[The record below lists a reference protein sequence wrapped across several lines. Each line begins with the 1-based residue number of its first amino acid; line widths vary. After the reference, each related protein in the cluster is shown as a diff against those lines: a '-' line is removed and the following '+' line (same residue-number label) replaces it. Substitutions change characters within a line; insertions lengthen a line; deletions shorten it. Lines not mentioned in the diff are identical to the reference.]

1 MSLEVSKVFLE
12 AYGKKEDDEKFQQLY
27 GIYSSMLEKQRLLPI
42 PDEYLNSE
50 EKQIS

>member
-1 MSLEVSKVFLE
+1 MNIIKE
-12 AYGKKEDDEKFQQLY
+12 ADKKQEKFNELKA
-27 GIYSSMLEKQRLLPI
+27 LEKQRLLPI